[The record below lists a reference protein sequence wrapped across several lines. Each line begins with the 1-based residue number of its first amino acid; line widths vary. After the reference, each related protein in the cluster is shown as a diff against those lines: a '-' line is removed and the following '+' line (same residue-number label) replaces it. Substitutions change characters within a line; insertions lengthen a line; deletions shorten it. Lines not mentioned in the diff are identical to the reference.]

1 VQPNQ
6 GRSPY
11 GRSGL
16 IELSFLVRLPER
28 FERAILRSDGAFV
41 VLAMFAVV
49 MGTRWPRWLLTGTSG
64 TNADVWRWIIVA
76 APVVA
81 GLSIEAAEVPHPWRF
96 LIRAVG
102 TVLAVYCVS
111 TIQPFALDLH
121 ASALAGQAYLALPL
135 IGLLCAIFGWWRPS
149 LYVLPVVAVSWYRE
163 EFSRCI
169 GFPTA
174 NGEELTLQECALFL
188 LVGGIALAIWKRLR
202 PSQSAGIASVFS
214 TLVMSACAIHF
225 GNYYFSA
232 VAKLRLDGGVLDWIT
247 ANKTYLLMPA
257 ADGIGTLALSDYG
270 LAEPAYRLFRA
281 HILLFNL
288 VTLGIQ
294 LAAVVAIPFAATT
307 RLMLLIYDG
316 MHASIAVLTGIFFYV
331 WMCLNIAFA
340 IALGFVSVRFTWLT
354 RLIFI
359 GLTLLSTRAFT
370 IFEAGWYDTSSY
382 NRVSIEAVMDDGR
395 SIRVSPRIFGVLS
408 YYFYSDYAL
417 DPVWKS
423 RNALPT
429 AFYGTAYT
437 SGVRQIAEAC
447 SLPSEHGEPLV
458 LRPLVETTLR
468 RLQPGVVDVIRRGK
482 MTP

>member
-49 MGTRWPRWLLTGTSG
+49 MWTRWPRWLLTGTSG

-81 GLSIEAAEVPHPWRF
+81 GLSIKAAEVPRPWRF

-102 TVLAVYCVS
+102 TVLAVYGVS

-214 TLVMSACAIHF
+214 TLVMNVLYSPLSPKSVPTPSFGISPLMTQSSA
-225 GNYYFSA
+225 
-232 VAKLRLDGGVLDWIT
+232 DGGSKSQ
-247 ANKTYLLMPA
+247 A
-257 ADGIGTLALSDYG
+257 
-270 LAEPAYRLFRA
+270 R
-281 HILLFNL
+281 
-288 VTLGIQ
+288 
-294 LAAVVAIPFAATT
+294 
-307 RLMLLIYDG
+307 
-316 MHASIAVLTGIFFYV
+316 
-331 WMCLNIAFA
+331 
-340 IALGFVSVRFTWLT
+340 
-354 RLIFI
+354 
-359 GLTLLSTRAFT
+359 
-370 IFEAGWYDTSSY
+370 SS
-382 NRVSIEAVMDDGR
+382 
-395 SIRVSPRIFGVLS
+395 
-408 YYFYSDYAL
+408 
-417 DPVWKS
+417 
-423 RNALPT
+423 
-429 AFYGTAYT
+429 
-437 SGVRQIAEAC
+437 
-447 SLPSEHGEPLV
+447 
-458 LRPLVETTLR
+458 
-468 RLQPGVVDVIRRGK
+468 GK
-482 MTP
+482 RT